1 MFFTN
6 KMLEYT
12 PIFRCTP
19 EVLGVVVNFY
29 IFFYVDINSS
39 HKLTNFPFDHIYVLA
54 FTALVLLLLL
64 LLSVFS
70 FVRFAHAP
78 STS

>member
-1 MFFTN
+1 
-6 KMLEYT
+6 MLEYT

-39 HKLTNFPFDHIYVLA
+39 HKLTNFSFDHIYVLA
-54 FTALVLLLLL
+54 FTALVLL